1 MAKAFVIAD
10 SVHRGM
16 LVSYL
21 RAHRYYHEGE
31 NPTAIVIPNIPEID
45 GVPVFYGADG
55 ELFVQAE
62 EARIER
68 ERIAEEETDVE
79 SKESNQSDTGD
90 GNDNQGSEGDN
101 EPVTD

>member
-68 ERIAEEETDVE
+68 ERIAEEEANAE
-79 SKESNQSDTGD
+79 GD
-90 GNDNQGSEGDN
+90 NDNQGSEGDN

>member
-1 MAKAFVIAD
+1 MSKAFVIAD

-21 RAHRYYHEGE
+21 RAHRYYHEGA
-31 NPTAIVIPNIPEID
+31 NPTAIVIPNISEID

-62 EARIER
+62 EANIER
-68 ERIAEEETDVE
+68 ERIAEEEA
-79 SKESNQSDTGD
+79 NAGSD
-90 GNDNQGSEGDN
+90 NDNQGSEGDN
-101 EPVTD
+101 EPGAGGPDN

>member
-62 EARIER
+62 EAQIEQ
-68 ERIAEEETDVE
+68 ERIAEEEA
-79 SKESNQSDTGD
+79 SARSD
-90 GNDNQGSEGDN
+90 NDNQGSEGDP
-101 EPVTD
+101 EPSTD